1 MQMTMNSISTS
12 GGLKPLREICG
23 LHFVFFFQLYFNNK
37 YVEVAMNDLK
47 MHVVIWKWLR
57 RQRCRPNRKTMRKRG
72 LSERRNCVQ
81 ECFY

>member
-12 GGLKPLREICG
+12 GSLKPLREISG

-57 RQRCRPNRKTMRKRG
+57 RQRCRPNRKTMRKK
-72 LSERRNCVQ
+72 EV
-81 ECFY
+81 